1 MSSDE
6 RHKIA
11 WEIMERRWQMLH
23 SKRNWTT
30 IANEVSITQKE
41 LREIRLSPEYEH
53 IVWAEYERNS
63 RFFNRH
69 RTYEQCIAHIQRYY
83 GIPRR
88 LAVEVL
94 GKDWKEPEVKATQL
108 QIDF

>member
-1 MSSDE
+1 MTSDE
-6 RHKIA
+6 RHNIA
-11 WEIMERRWQMLH
+11 LKIMERRWQIRH
-23 SKRNWTT
+23 SKRSWTT
-30 IANEVSITQKE
+30 IANEVSITQKQ
-41 LREIRLSPEYEH
+41 LREIRLSAEYEH
-53 IVWAEYERNS
+53 TVYCEYGRNS

-69 RTYEQCIAHIQRYY
+69 RTYEQCVTHIQRYY

-94 GKDWKEPEVKATQL
+94 GKGWKEPEVKATQL